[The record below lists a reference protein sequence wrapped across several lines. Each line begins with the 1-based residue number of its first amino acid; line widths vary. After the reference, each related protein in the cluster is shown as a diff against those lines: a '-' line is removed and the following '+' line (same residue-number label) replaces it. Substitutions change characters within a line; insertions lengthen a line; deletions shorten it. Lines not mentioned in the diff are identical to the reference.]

1 MTHPFTRAQ
10 SARLGRSEPIRS
22 VRPISRTSFELTD
35 VKAFELAVA
44 ACVDWMAPKAGGR
57 LPTSAR
63 AGDPFDLEEQYQA
76 NPCRATRLDAIDGSI
91 WAARL
96 DERVEASSDGN
107 NPPRIWVTE
116 MFVERRMGQM
126 VRFGA
131 QLSCVGRPD
140 DRGYELTRPRLVLDV
155 LEKLSAEADGIA
167 LRDAPTIIDLA
178 DVDELEALLYDPAR
192 RLPVLVA
199 TRDEY
204 GRSLVDPISI
214 SRRLSGTVHIVD
226 LLPEAAWELTRSLGR
241 RMSVFGGALRVYM
254 PGLSEEDEEP
264 FRHPLFLKR
273 NIPPLQT
280 LRMLADRLLPLTLR
294 EGAHDGAFHRVS
306 EIRRSSYQAAVIAD
320 SQSPAGAPDL
330 QESNGVLRRQVDELL
345 QDLQSA
351 ETLNEDE
358 MRTRLDVEA
367 REEALKAEVETLKR
381 RLTDALRERPVES
394 AGEAVP
400 DRQLESYED
409 LEDWAEEVLG
419 EDIVVMPQAAKD
431 CRKNGSASMLRRLE
445 SVLLVLRD
453 EYVPARKSNDR
464 DARLNAER
472 SLRTLGFEDTPCFA
486 TREDA
491 RNWPQYSVVYRNAR
505 TVLYDHFKN
514 GNGYDNSSQARI
526 YYAWDDE
533 LERLVIGKMPSHLP
547 NSHTN

>member
-1 MTHPFTRAQ
+1 MTHPFTRSQA
-10 SARLGRSEPIRS
+10 AILGRSEPTRS
-22 VRPISRTSFELTD
+22 VRQISRTSFELTD
-35 VKAFELAVA
+35 LKAFDLAIE
-44 ACVDWMAPKAGGR
+44 ACVDWISPKAGGR

-63 AGDPFDLEEQYQA
+63 AGEPFDLEEQYQA
-76 NPCRATRLDAIDGSI
+76 NPCRATRLDAVDGNI

-96 DERVEASSDGN
+96 DERVEASSDGST
-107 NPPRIWVTE
+107 PARSWITE
-116 MFVERRMGQM
+116 MFVERRVGQM

-155 LEKLSAEADGIA
+155 LEKLSAEADGVA
-167 LRDAPTIIDLA
+167 LQESPTVIDLA
-178 DVDELEALLYDPAR
+178 QVDELEALLYDPVR

-199 TRDEY
+199 TRDEN

-226 LLPEAAWELTRSLGR
+226 LLPEASWELTRSLGR

-254 PGLSEEDEEP
+254 PGLTDEDEEP

-273 NIPPLQT
+273 NVPAIHT

-294 EGAHDGAFHRVS
+294 ESGHDGAFHRVS
-306 EIRRSSYQAAVIAD
+306 EIRRSSFQAVALAD
-320 SQSPAGAPDL
+320 RLAPATAPEF
-330 QESNGVLRRQVDELL
+330 QESNEVLRRQVDELL

-381 RLTDALRERPVES
+381 RLTEALRERPVES
-394 AGEAVP
+394 PGAVVP

-409 LEDWAEEVLG
+409 LEDWAEDVLG
-419 EDIVVMPQAAKD
+419 EDIVLMPQAAKD
-431 CRKNGSASMLRRLE
+431 CRKNGSAAMLRRIE

-453 EYVPARKSNDR
+453 EYVPARKSADR
-464 DARLNAER
+464 DARLKAER
-472 SLRTLGFEDTPCFA
+472 SLQTLGFEDTPCFA

-491 RNWPQYSVVYRNAR
+491 RNWAQYSVVYRNEK

-526 YYAWDDE
+526 YYAWDDD
-533 LERLVIGKMPSHLP
+533 LERLVIGKMPSHLR